1 VRLTV
6 LSVAYPLA
14 PVGPDAVGGAEQVL
28 AQLDRALVDA
38 GHRSIVIA
46 CEGSQVAGEL
56 VAVPRQSG
64 PLDDAAVAV
73 ARSTHREA
81 IIRVLS
87 RTLVDVIH
95 MHGIDFHSYMPPPG
109 PPALVTLHLPISWY
123 PPAAMRPDRPDTW
136 LHCVSR
142 TQHDDCAANSR
153 LLPPIEN
160 GVEIAD
166 RPPPHAKRDFTLLL
180 SRICPEKGIHLAI
193 GAAKR
198 AGLPLL
204 IGGEVFPYPEH
215 RRYFEEEVRPLLDQ
229 QRRFLGP
236 VGLSRKRRLLA
247 AARCVVVASLVPE
260 TSSLTAR
267 EALAAGTPVVAF
279 RRGALV
285 ETIAHG
291 RTGFLVDDVEAMAD
305 AMTRAAALS
314 PEHCRAAARERFA
327 LPTMISA
334 YLRVYERLAHS
345 GRMGHLVGAA

>member
-1 VRLTV
+1 MTLII
-6 LSVAYPLA
+6 LSLGYPLA

-28 AQLDRALVDA
+28 TRLDRALADA

-46 CEGSQVAGEL
+46 CEGSQVAGEH
-56 VAVPRQSG
+56 VAVPRVSG
-64 PLDDAAVAV
+64 PLDKAAVA
-73 ARSTHREA
+73 AAQSDHRDA
-81 IIRVLS
+81 IRRVLA
-87 RTLVDVIH
+87 RTPVDVIH
-95 MHGIDFHSYMPPPG
+95 LHGIDFHSYMPPPG
-109 PPALVTLHLPISWY
+109 PPALATLHLPISWY

-142 TQHDDCAANSR
+142 SQHDDCAANSR

-166 RPPPHAKRDFTLLL
+166 RPPPHAKRDFALLL

-193 GAAKR
+193 SAAKR

-215 RRYFEEEVRPLLDQ
+215 RRYFEEEVRPLLDR

-236 VGLSRKRRLLA
+236 VGLARKRRLLA
-247 AARCVVVASLVPE
+247 AARCVVVPSLVAE

-267 EALAAGTPVVAF
+267 EALAAGTPVIAF

-291 RTGFLVDDVEAMAD
+291 RTGFLVEDVEAMAD
-305 AMTRAAALS
+305 AMTRAASLS
-314 PEHCRAAARERFA
+314 PDHCRAVARERFA
-327 LPTMISA
+327 LPAMISA
-334 YLRVYERLAHS
+334 YFSIYERLARS
-345 GRMGHLVGAA
+345 GRTLRAGAA